1 MLLSKHVAFLQNKD
15 VLRSSA
21 ARFFSF
27 WLWLRVEFFYN
38 FARFLP
44 NFLKEKFF

>member
-21 ARFFSF
+21 ARFFPFGYGCVSNF
-27 WLWLRVEFFYN
+27 FIILRVFY
-38 FARFLP
+38 LTS
-44 NFLKEKFF
+44 